1 MSFYQTIISQKTFE
15 LALNMS
21 EKLCLKWNDFQENT
35 SSAFAVLRD
44 DRDLSDVTLVC
55 EDGQQIE
62 AHKVILAASSPFFL
76 ELLKRNK
83 HPHALLYMRGVK
95 YEILGA
101 LVDFLYLGEADVFQD
116 QLDDFLAVAEDLRL
130 KGLTGKT
137 EGKGSPVFE
146 AQKQQEKVKQGVF
159 HPPPVQKKIKTFP
172 ETRIALAANEL
183 RGDADLQQLDEQIKS
198 MMDFSDLKPRKG
210 QGRARI
216 CKICGKEGEIQNIKS
231 HIEANHITG
240 IEHPCELCGKTSRSR
255 QGLRMHKATQHQNS

>member
-1 MSFYQTIISQKTFE
+1 
-15 LALNMS
+15 MS

-101 LVDFLYLGEADVFQD
+101 LVDFLYLGEADVFKD
-116 QLDDFLAVAEDLRL
+116 KLDDFLAVAEDLRL

-146 AQKQQEKVKQGVF
+146 AQKQQDIF

-183 RGDADLQQLDEQIKS
+183 RVDADLQQLDEQIKS